1 MTLNFKDH
9 FSQVAKEYRTFRPK
23 YPEKLFQW
31 LANIAPNQDTALD
44 CGCGTGQAAVA
55 LARYFDK
62 VYAVDPSP
70 EQIANAIANEKVM
83 YQVASAEQTG
93 LSRNSQDLVIAA
105 QSLHWFDLDRF
116 YPEVSRIARQGAVF
130 TAFSYGLVTVTPE
143 IDKII
148 EHLYYDILGQYWPPE
163 RQHVDEGYR
172 TLPFPFREITAP
184 SFVMTA
190 NWGMSHLLGYLATWS
205 AVKEFRSQ
213 TASDPL
219 KVVGAELQEVW
230 GQEDL
235 KTISWPLVIRAGI
248 IK

>member
-9 FSQVAKEYRTFRPK
+9 FSQVAKEYRTFRPE
-23 YPEKLFQW
+23 YPEELFQW
-31 LANIAPNQDTALD
+31 LASIAPDQDTALD

-55 LARYFDK
+55 LARHFDK

-93 LSRNSQDLVIAA
+93 LARNSQDLVIAA

-148 EHLYYDILGQYWPPE
+148 EHLYYDALGQYWPPE
-163 RQHVDEGYR
+163 RRHVDEGYR
-172 TLPFPFREITAP
+172 TLPFPFKELTAP
-184 SFVMTA
+184 EFVMTA
-190 NWGMSHLLGYLATWS
+190 NWGLNHMLGYLATWS